1 MKTSTLKS
9 EDMNKINQ
17 KPVLYVRGSDSGHR
31 SIARQEIV
39 LKILIHT
46 KVLVIDK
53 TKLMI
58 QIMNPEDLAEG
69 LDDFFASH
77 PMY

>member
-1 MKTSTLKS
+1 MK
-9 EDMNKINQ
+9 KINQ

-39 LKILIHT
+39 VKMLVHT

-53 TKLMI
+53 AKHMI

-69 LDDFFASH
+69 LADFSASH
-77 PMY
+77 PV